1 MTLLF
6 RYFSLKILLGIL
18 ALWFFISMV
27 VGILNLIEILS
38 RIADYEHASA
48 MLSLKIMLLKMP
60 NNFKILLP
68 FAMVMGTA
76 LALLMMRHSNEFVI
90 MVMSGIRQRKMV
102 LWLILVGASVSGT
115 SLLLDNFSSKSMAQY
130 RFYELNAL
138 SLQLPEFEE
147 IFAGLKF
154 YYQNEDEHYYIYLHR
169 FDSVDNKIG
178 PSTIVVSDRKTN
190 KLRAHI
196 VAKQGKLLVD
206 NMWQLENVTLYHAD
220 GRLEKL
226 SDYKIPIFIAQKN
239 LVFLARP
246 LDTIGFSSLPQFIKL
261 AEQLGVQSSLYR
273 AAYWQKIINPVLYTI
288 FVILAFGIV
297 RLVSPRQSTGLVMVK
312 CFLWALFLTFFS
324 HLIMALGSAEQI
336 TLPLS
341 LAIQLLVP
349 AGITTIFLMQPGIR

>member
-18 ALWFFISMV
+18 VLWLFISMV

-38 RIADYEHASA
+38 RIADYEHASL

-68 FAMVMGTA
+68 FAMIMGTA

-90 MVMSGIRQRKMV
+90 ILMSGIRQRKMV
-102 LWLILVGASVSGT
+102 LWLILVGSSISVT
-115 SLLLDNFSSKSMAQY
+115 PLLLDNFSSKSMAQY

-147 IFAGLKF
+147 VFAGLKF
-154 YYQNEDEHYYIYLHR
+154 YYQNSEAHYYIYLHR
-169 FDSVDNKIG
+169 FDSVDNKLG
-178 PSTIVVSDRKTN
+178 PSTIVVSDTKTN
-190 KLRAHI
+190 KLRLHI
-196 VAKQGKLLVD
+196 VARQGKVLEN
-206 NMWQLENVTLYHAD
+206 NMWQLENVTLYHPD
-220 GRLEKL
+220 GKMEKL
-226 SDYKIPIFIAQKN
+226 SDYRVPIFIEQKN

-246 LDTIGFSSLPQFIKL
+246 LDTIGFSNLPQFIKL
-261 AEQLGVQSSLYR
+261 AEQLGAQVSLYK

-297 RLVSPRQSTGLVMVK
+297 RLISPRQSTGLVMVK
-312 CFLWALFLTFFS
+312 CFLWALLLTFFS

-336 TLPLS
+336 SLPLS
-341 LAIQLLVP
+341 VGIQLLVP
-349 AGITTIFLMQPGIR
+349 AGIATIFLMQPGIR